1 MTPRV
6 PDELIDDMAAL
17 KYPHWLAERLDPNW
31 RTRAHHRLIGRE
43 IADTVKTGGKLIVTT
58 PPQIGKSTIC
68 AEWAPQWLLSKNPAK
83 TVIVASYGFR
93 LAVRS
98 CRRVR
103 NRIRTFGERFGV
115 ELAAGTTGADE
126 WYTSKGGGV
135 KAIGLNGGVT
145 GFPCN
150 GAMIIDDYC
159 KNRADAD
166 SPIMRENTWEWY
178 SSGLISRMAPG
189 TPQIVLAT
197 RWHPDDLIGRLLK
210 EQGREGEGGAW
221 RVVHLPAFAELDL
234 TGGVDALGREDGEPL
249 THPNELLNT
258 REDLLAFWQ
267 QRQKDTPLVRDWR
280 ALYMGDPME
289 RTGALVSWDIIEAA
303 QVPPSQVP
311 QKVRIVVAVDPSG
324 GGADEVG
331 IIVAALGDDEKV
343 YLIADASAVMP
354 VTEWPRAACDLAE
367 QHAADRIILEVNFG
381 GRMVEQAIR
390 GAWVSKERTELM
402 PAISEVRALRGK
414 VLRAEPI
421 AQELAMGRVKI
432 VNGLDKLCRQW
443 ATYRAGD
450 RDSPGRLDA
459 SVYACVALLRTP
471 MEGLASETHRSRRR
485 DDIGGQG
492 GSRRLPGVPGATSSP
507 GGRRLPGR

>member
-1 MTPRV
+1 MMAHQPPV
-6 PDELIDDMAAL
+6 PDGLVDDMAAL
-17 KYPHWLAERLDPNW
+17 KYPHWLAERLDPTW

-43 IADTVKTGGKLIVTT
+43 IANAVKTGGKLIVTC
-58 PPQIGKSTIC
+58 PPQVGKSTIC
-68 AEWAPQWLLSKNPAK
+68 AEWAPQWILSKRPDR

-98 CRRVR
+98 VRRVR
-103 NRIRTFGERFGV
+103 NRIKTFGERFGV
-115 ELAAGTTGADE
+115 ELAQGTTSADE
-126 WYTSKGGGV
+126 WYTTKGGGA
-135 KAIGLNGGVT
+135 KAVGIDGGVT

-159 KNRADAD
+159 KSRADAD
-166 SPIMRENTWEWY
+166 SPVMRENAWEWY

-210 EQGREGEGGAW
+210 EYGRVDEGGSW
-221 RVVHLPAFAELDL
+221 RLVHLPAIAELDL
-234 TGGVDALGREDGEPL
+234 TGGTDPLGRQDGDPL
-249 THPNELLNT
+249 THPNEMLNT
-258 REDLLAFWQ
+258 REDLLAFW
-267 QRQKDTPLVRDWR
+267 RQKHADTPLVRDWR
-280 ALYMGDPME
+280 ALYMGDPAE
-289 RTGALVSWDIIEAA
+289 RTGALVSWEIIQAA
-303 QVPPSQVP
+303 QVLPSQVP
-311 QKVRIVVAVDPSG
+311 QKIRIVVAVDPSG

-331 IIVAALGDDEKV
+331 IIVAILGDDERV

-367 QHAADRIILEVNFG
+367 QHGADRIVLETNFG
-381 GRMVEQAIR
+381 GRLVEQAIR
-390 GAWVSKERTELM
+390 AAWMSKERSELM

-421 AQELAMGRVKI
+421 AQELAMGRIKI
-432 VNGLDKLCRQW
+432 VAGLDKLCRQW

-471 MEGLASETHRSRRR
+471 MEGLASETTRTRRR
-485 DDIGGQG
+485 DAVA
-492 GSRRLPGVPGATSSP
+492 SR

>member
-1 MTPRV
+1 MKGRL
-6 PDELIDDMAAL
+6 PDALVDDMAAL
-17 KYPHWLAERLDPNW
+17 KYPHWLAERLDPTW

-43 IADTVKTGGKLIVTT
+43 IAASVQAGGKLIVTT

-68 AEWAPQWLLSKNPAK
+68 AEWAPQWILSKNPERS
-83 TVIVASYGFR
+83 VIVASYGFR

-115 ELAAGTTGADE
+115 ELATGTTSADE

-159 KNRADAD
+159 KSRADAD
-166 SPIMRENTWEWY
+166 SPVMRENTWEWY

-210 EQGREGEGGAW
+210 EQGRTDEGGAW
-221 RVVHLPAFAELDL
+221 RVIHLPAIAELDL
-234 TGGVDALGREDGEPL
+234 TGGADALGRTDGEPL
-249 THPNELLNT
+249 THPNETLNT
-258 REDLLAFWQ
+258 REDLLAFWN
-267 QRQKDTPLVRDWR
+267 QRQADTPLVRDWR
-280 ALYMGDPME
+280 ALYMGDPAE
-289 RTGALVSWDIIEAA
+289 RTGALVSWEIIQSATIL
-303 QVPPSQVP
+303 PSAVP

-331 IIVAALGDDEKV
+331 IIVAALGSDERV
-343 YLIADASAVMP
+343 YIFADASAVMP
-354 VTEWPRAACDLAE
+354 VTEWPRVACEQAE
-367 QHAADRIILEVNFG
+367 KYGADRIVLEANFG

-390 GAWVSKERTELM
+390 AAWVSKERTELM
-402 PAISEVRALRGK
+402 PSIAEVRALRGK

-421 AQELAMGRVKI
+421 AQELAMGRIKI
-432 VNGLDKLCRQW
+432 VAGLDKLSRQW

-459 SVYACVALLRTP
+459 CVYACVALLRTP
-471 MEGLASETHRSRRR
+471 MEGLMSETVRSRRR
-485 DDIGGQG
+485 D
-492 GSRRLPGVPGATSSP
+492 GVRTS
-507 GGRRLPGR
+507 GRRLPGR